1 MRRKSFIGLSIESHH
16 IVAVK
21 VEKFRDGH
29 KIVDSA
35 KINIAEL
42 LNTPVEPVKEQE
54 LALGDDLFGFQGGD
68 SSDDLF
74 DTETKT
80 IEDFEEFNL
89 ETDDLETE
97 SVEILKP
104 ELANK
109 AAKELFQ
116 VLDKFGGKK
125 IEVGISIPLGD
136 VSFTKVTYPADL
148 KNQKRK
154 LEFLK
159 SKVCAVYGVE
169 DVSSDNFKWVDM
181 ADNTAIVA
189 STLESSILLEL
200 LERLNRMYTNR
211 IFVRTIIPEE
221 VALLRFLKEKKADET
236 ESAIIIAMGKE
247 GTRIIF
253 TKDNQIYSAV
263 PIISMKKP
271 GLNFINT
278 VFSRIMMELE
288 KGQVNF
294 IDRFYIYDRIGMGDV
309 LIQMLSQNFE
319 GIESVQFTPFP
330 EAQTDVKD
338 AEPDKN
344 LKIATNGKSSES
356 PNLTAPSAAVAASG
370 TVDTFAARLNFVPRK
385 ILERQKVFK
394 LKWHGVLFLFLIAI
408 LPLAVNYLYQDYNRQ
423 AEQLSHVIDRNAM
436 QIAEFQPIQSELRAL
451 ESQISVLESQFAEIE
466 ELGHESL
473 LWSQT
478 LSLLSTGFT
487 EIRNTWITSLQYTEN
502 GFVIEGMTLFRERIP
517 EVANLFNI
525 AGIQRATVTEVRGR
539 DIFQFTLIID
549 SISDTPEIFNP
560 VVVIDMEE
568 EL

>member
-1 MRRKSFIGLSIESHH
+1 MS
-16 IVAVK
+16 
-21 VEKFRDGH
+21 
-29 KIVDSA
+29 
-35 KINIAEL
+35 
-42 LNTPVEPVKEQE
+42 P
-54 LALGDDLFGFQGGD
+54 
-68 SSDDLF
+68 
-74 DTETKT
+74 
-80 IEDFEEFNL
+80 
-89 ETDDLETE
+89 
-97 SVEILKP
+97 
-104 ELANK
+104 
-109 AAKELFQ
+109 
-116 VLDKFGGKK
+116 
-125 IEVGISIPLGD
+125 
-136 VSFTKVTYPADL
+136 
-148 KNQKRK
+148 
-154 LEFLK
+154 
-159 SKVCAVYGVE
+159 
-169 DVSSDNFKWVDM
+169 DNFKWVDI

-211 IFVRTIIPEE
+211 IFVRSILPEE
-221 VALLRFLKEKKADET
+221 VALLRFLKEKKADEK
-236 ESAIIIAMGKE
+236 ESAILIAMGKE

-423 AEQLSHVIDRNAM
+423 AEQLAHVIDRNAM
-436 QIAEFQPIQSELRAL
+436 QIAELQPIQSELRAL

-473 LWSQT
+473 LWTQT

-502 GFVIEGMTLFRERIP
+502 GFVIEGMTLFRSRIP
-517 EVANLFNI
+517 EVANLFNV